1 MLDRGAVMAIPW
13 LAALQ
18 MVPWGQVIEHAP
30 KVLAKAQ
37 ELLRRRQAATDPAPG
52 DGAIE
57 PWSPAA
63 GADPAQ
69 LRERLDRLQTRVEQQ
84 AQLVEQ
90 QSQMLA
96 ELAEQSANLI
106 AAIDAQRRQLRRTRF
121 ALVTLAMLLLI
132 VALAGR
138 G

>member
-1 MLDRGAVMAIPW
+1 MAIPW

-18 MVPWGQVIEHAP
+18 LVPWGQVIEHAP

-37 ELLRRRQAATDPAPG
+37 ELLRRRQSATDPVSS

-57 PWSPAA
+57 PLSPTAS
-63 GADPAQ
+63 ADPMQ
-69 LRERLDRLQTRVEQQ
+69 LRERLDRLQARVEQQ
-84 AQLVEQ
+84 AQVVEQ

-106 AAIDAQRRQLRRTRF
+106 AAIDGQRRQLRRTRY
-121 ALVTLAMLLLI
+121 ALVMLALLLLV
-132 VALAGR
+132 VALATR

>member
-1 MLDRGAVMAIPW
+1 MAIPW

-37 ELLRRRQAATDPAPG
+37 ELLRRRQVSTDPASG
-52 DGAIE
+52 DGVIE
-57 PWSPAA
+57 PLSPMAS
-63 GADPAQ
+63 ADPAQ
-69 LRERLDRLQTRVEQQ
+69 LRERLDRLQARVEQQ
-84 AQLVEQ
+84 ALVVEQ

-106 AAIDAQRRQLRRTRF
+106 AAIDGQRRQLRRTRY
-121 ALVTLAMLLLI
+121 ALVMLALLLLV
-132 VALAGR
+132 VALATR

>member
-1 MLDRGAVMAIPW
+1 MAIPW

-37 ELLRRRQAATDPAPG
+37 ELLRRRQASTDPASG
-52 DGAIE
+52 DGVIE
-57 PWSPAA
+57 PLSPMAS
-63 GADPAQ
+63 ADPAQ
-69 LRERLDRLQTRVEQQ
+69 LRERLDRLQAR
-84 AQLVEQ
+84 VEQ

-106 AAIDAQRRQLRRTRF
+106 AAIDGQRRQLRRTRY
-121 ALVTLAMLLLI
+121 ALVMLALLLLV
-132 VALAGR
+132 VALATR